1 MKSNNRFR
9 NMCFRPV
16 SNHWSLITFTLL
28 FLIMTSCQSEDKTPL
43 LIGTWK
49 GVSWKVGDKNSGR
62 NASNARFQFNADD
75 TYTAAFEG
83 SKEKGTFRLRGD
95 GKLFTTAEGNTKIE
109 KAVQLAK
116 ITTDTL
122 VMKMNRVGDREEL
135 ILVKV
140 K

>member
-1 MKSNNRFR
+1 MQNP
-9 NMCFRPV
+9 CFRLIK
-16 SNHWSLITFTLL
+16 NYWSLITSILL
-28 FLIMTSCQSEDKTPL
+28 FLIITSCQSEDKTPL

-49 GVSWKVGDKNSGR
+49 GASWKVGDKDSGR
-62 NASNARFQFNADD
+62 NASNARFQFNADN

-95 GKLFTTAEGNTKIE
+95 GKLFTTAEGSTKIE
-109 KAVQLAK
+109 KAVKLTK
-116 ITTDTL
+116 ITADTL